1 MNNKAPRYDRCGA
14 RTEKRGVCK
23 EKRGVCT
30 DRCSIRRPWISAV
43 CGCAWLMMC
52 APALAQS
59 DNPAGAKDNDT
70 IQVAMYVKID
80 RAYYKGDS
88 IPNITLH
95 EFYKTPPPTFKNE
108 RQRQRYNKLVR
119 DVRYVFPYAKLTR
132 QILVETYDYLQT
144 LPNEKAKQ
152 AHIKA
157 VERGLKEQY
166 EPTVRKITKKQGKL
180 LVKLIDRECGQT
192 SYEMI
197 KAFVGT
203 FRANMYNAISFLFG
217 NNLRKH
223 YDPEGDDKEIEMIV
237 RKVES
242 GQL

>member
-1 MNNKAPRYDRCGA
+1 MKRHGIKYFRSLLTFAVYA
-14 RTEKRGVCK
+14 RRGV
-23 EKRGVCT
+23 
-30 DRCSIRRPWISAV
+30 
-43 CGCAWLMMC
+43 
-52 APALAQS
+52 ALALVGLLMCLHCWAQA
-59 DNPAGAKDNDT
+59 DNPAAGNDNDT

-80 RAYYKGDS
+80 RAFYKGDS

-95 EFYKTPPPTFKNE
+95 EFYKTPPKVFKND
-108 RQRQRYNKLVR
+108 RQRQRYDKLVR

-144 LPNEKAKQ
+144 LPDEKAKQ
-152 AHIKA
+152 RHIKA
-157 VERGLKEQY
+157 VERGIKQQY

-192 SYEMI
+192 SYDMI
-197 KAFVGT
+197 KAFVGP
-203 FRANMYNAISFLFG
+203 FKANMYNAISFLFG

-223 YDPEGDDKEIEMIV
+223 YDPEGADKEIEQIV
-237 RKVES
+237 KKVES